1 MTQRATA
8 SYWNRNYTLYFLGCL
23 ASRLGNTL
31 SSFTTSLFFLDITG
45 SAALMS
51 AYLAWTLGLG
61 LVLTP
66 LMGAVVDRLPK
77 ARVMWVCDF
86 IFGATDLIAAALLF
100 SGLTGSAAAA
110 VVFANG
116 TINCLVSTVFN
127 PASDSLMPLI
137 VEKGLLPQA
146 YSAFSTMGSFV
157 NLFGVVCAAGLY
169 SLLGYRWILLFNGL
183 CVAASGV
190 AEMCIRT
197 REQKPSG
204 FQPTH
209 LWQDWK
215 DGLRYLKDK
224 RPLLALGGCALPMN
238 FFANG
243 FFAIAL
249 PFMINTALKLPPMAL
264 AGCEAG
270 ISVGCILMAIFLST
284 RKQVR
289 SGKVIPV
296 GLFTMVVESVLMY
309 GNYWMLTTNHY
320 SSTAFIA
327 ILIGLFM
334 LMGASMTLVNV
345 PLQASM
351 AALIASDYM
360 ARVTSLFSTLCS
372 AAVPLAA
379 VVYGFLIDGISLN
392 ASLIVTVIGIA
403 LCYGLLCSQRKYI
416 AEL

>member
-1 MTQRATA
+1 MKQRAA
-8 SYWNRNYTLYFLGCL
+8 AGYWSRNYALYFFGCL

-31 SSFTTSLFFLDITG
+31 SSFTTSLFFLDMTG

-51 AYLAWTLGLG
+51 AYLAWTMGLG

-77 ARVMWVCDF
+77 ARVMWICDF

-100 SGLTGSAAAA
+100 SGMTGPAAAA

-116 TINCLVSTVFN
+116 TVNCLVSTMFN

-137 VEKGLLPQA
+137 VEKEQLPQA

-169 SLLGYRWILLFNGL
+169 SALGYRWILLFNGL
-183 CVAASGV
+183 CVATSGV
-190 AEMCIRT
+190 AEMGIRT
-197 REQKPSG
+197 RERKSG
-204 FQPTH
+204 AFHPTH

-215 DGLRYLKDK
+215 DGLRYLKGK
-224 RPLLALGGCALPMN
+224 RPLLALGSCALPMN

-243 FFAIAL
+243 FFAVSL
-249 PFMINTALKLPPMAL
+249 PFMINTALKLPPMVL

-270 ISVGCILMAIFLST
+270 LSVGCILMALFLST
-284 RKQVR
+284 RKKVR
-289 SGKVIPV
+289 PGRVIPGGV
-296 GLFTMVVESVLMY
+296 LSMVIEGALIFADYLLFTA
-309 GNYWMLTTNHY
+309 GRC
-320 SSTAFIA
+320 SSSAFVA
-327 ILIGLFM
+327 ILIGLFA

-351 AALIASDYM
+351 AALIAPDYM
-360 ARVTSLFSTLCS
+360 ARVQSLFGTLCS

-379 VVYGFLIDGISLN
+379 VVYGLLIDGVSLN
-392 ASLIVTVIGIA
+392 ASLIVTMAGLA
-403 LCYGLLCSQRKYI
+403 LCTGLVCGQRKYI
-416 AEL
+416 ADL